1 MLLVS
6 DWLCEKSKMPKKQIN
21 LIPKTS
27 ETEIKEQ
34 SQKRKFRVF
43 SIVVLILVILLMAF
57 FYLVEAYLNLS
68 IASVKDQNARST
80 ATLKGL
86 NENESVLRGIE
97 AKLIRYRAIQSEY
110 PEYPR
115 LFKMVSDASLGL
127 VDILGVVVEKDH
139 SLEITVESVD
149 KSAMASFLGVFNTL
163 ALKNNFRE
171 TQIKELNAQPQ
182 KSYKIILSFRW

>member
-1 MLLVS
+1 
-6 DWLCEKSKMPKKQIN
+6 MPKKQIN

-139 SLEITVESVD
+139 SMEITVESVD

>member
-139 SLEITVESVD
+139 SMEITVESVD